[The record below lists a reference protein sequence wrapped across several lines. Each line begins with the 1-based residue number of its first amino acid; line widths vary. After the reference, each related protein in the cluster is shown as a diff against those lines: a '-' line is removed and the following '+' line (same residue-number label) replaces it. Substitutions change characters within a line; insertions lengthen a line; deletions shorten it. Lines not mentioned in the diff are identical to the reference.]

1 MEHAVPGAV
10 CFQMIEH
17 HGCLWSSV
25 AQLALREL
33 TLHATPNVCSTLI
46 LKKLSAVDGTESQY
60 VFLYMTGI
68 AFEDIFGIG
77 MGSHLTAGTCCIS
90 FFPRSMA

>member
-33 TLHATPNVCSTLI
+33 TLHATPNVCLACVDLVSHARVLHSVPMHRPSMI
-46 LKKLSAVDGTESQY
+46 VVSAFIPRGP
-60 VFLYMTGI
+60 LGI
-68 AFEDIFGIG
+68 NG
-77 MGSHLTAGTCCIS
+77 
-90 FFPRSMA
+90 